1 MANGGIIGTVNNPT
15 SSTATGVWQ
24 QEEQYEAKV
33 TDTWPQRAL
42 FTTKSLRFN
51 DGSSDY
57 LTESVSSTSNRRTFT
72 YSTWIKRSSLS
83 GSGYPRLFN
92 PFVNS
97 ANFFD
102 IFFRNT
108 DALNVYSQ
116 NADSNDMNLVTN
128 RLFRDFSA
136 WYHIVVAVD
145 TTQGTAANR
154 VKLYVNGTQET
165 SFSAA
170 TYPSQN
176 TDFQINLDT
185 VTNVI
190 GRNQAG
196 SDNYFDGYMSEVIF
210 IDGQQLAPTSFGVAN
225 SDGVWTPIP
234 YSGTFGTNGFNLQF
248 ENAAALGTDSSPNGN
263 TFTVNNLTSID
274 QSTDYPVVNYATLNP
289 LIYTDSTISEGNLQ
303 YTSPGSNPVFGS
315 LSSIGMGQGKWYGEV
330 NYASGSNHYL
340 VLGVA
345 DETFQNGSTTSSYDL
360 GKSGTTSSIA
370 YVVNTGAYRI
380 NNSNTSWGSA
390 GGDGQIIMWAIDKV
404 NNKIYFG
411 VNGVWGASSNP
422 ASNSGGIPT
431 TALDSSTDWFIGC
444 TNDTSGTETVAQF
457 NFGSPPYAISSG
469 NADANGYGNF
479 EYAVPSGYYAL
490 NTANLAEFG

>member
-1 MANGGIIGTVNNPT
+1 MARDNGGIIGVTNNPT
-15 SSTATGVWQ
+15 SSTATGVWSI
-24 QEEQYEAKV
+24 ESQYQARV
-33 TDTWPQRAL
+33 GDTWPERAL

-72 YSTWIKRSSLS
+72 YSAWIKRSSLS

-165 SFSAA
+165 SFSTA

-210 IDGQQLAPTSFGVAN
+210 IDGQQLAPTSFGSTN
-225 SDGVWTPIP
+225 SDGVWIP
-234 YSGTFGTNGFNLQF
+234 AIYTGTFGTNGFNLQF
-248 ENAAALGTDSSPNGN
+248 ENASALGTDSSPNGN

-274 QSTDYPVVNYATLNP
+274 QSTDYPVVNYATLNSVRP
-289 LIYTDSTISEGNLQ
+289 LPTGFSLSEGNLKFS
-303 YTSPGSNPVFGS
+303 TASGSNTGNVNS
-315 LSSIGMGQGKWYGEV
+315 TILVNQGKWYAECKIGGGAEKEGIGAIGENELPANHFGSGTQNILFNADIPAVFINGSETSVSGVTPANNDILGMALDLDNGRAYFSV
-330 NYASGSNHYL
+330 NGTYINSGNPSSGSGYYSFT
-340 VLGVA
+340 V
-345 DETFQNGSTTSSYDL
+345 GSVFW
-360 GKSGTTSSIA
+360 GI
-370 YVVNTGAYRI
+370 
-380 NNSNTSWGSA
+380 GSA
-390 GGDGQIIMWAIDKV
+390 DG
-404 NNKIYFG
+404 
-411 VNGVWGASSNP
+411 SSLTGSAEMNY
-422 ASNSGGIPT
+422 
-431 TALDSSTDWFIGC
+431 
-444 TNDTSGTETVAQF
+444 
-457 NFGSPPYAISSG
+457 GSPSFAISSG
-469 NADANGYGNF
+469 NADGNGYGNF

-490 NTANLAEFG
+490 NTKNLGEFG